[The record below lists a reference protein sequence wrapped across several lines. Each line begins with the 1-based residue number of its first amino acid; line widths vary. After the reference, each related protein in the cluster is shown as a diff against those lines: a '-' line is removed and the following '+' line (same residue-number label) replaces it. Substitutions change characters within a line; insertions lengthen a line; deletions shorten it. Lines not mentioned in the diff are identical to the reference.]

1 MKKKSLNAKKII
13 HKNLQKQLKKPKIN
27 SIYKDFEKLLI
38 DKKLSGNLAVA
49 VSGGAD
55 SMALAFLAKCYS
67 ILKNVK
73 IKYYHL
79 DHGLRLNSGT
89 EAKLVKLKLKKFD
102 INCKILTWEG
112 KKPNSNIQSIA
123 RKNRYKLFL
132 KESIKDKVKT
142 ILVAHH
148 IDDLYESFILR
159 LLRGSGLKGL
169 TSFSV
174 SKTQVR
180 HNSNIDI
187 LRPLININKDNL
199 IYIVKNTFNFYLKDP
214 SNKNILFKRVRI
226 RKLIN
231 NLKREGLDEK
241 KLKMTINNLSES
253 NLTINHY
260 VKKNIRLNSNFL
272 KVDNKLTCM
281 IKKEFF
287 NQPNEVIF
295 RSMGDILKKIGGN
308 YYAPRGKS
316 IINLMNRMKSK
327 KLNKITLSRCIIEKL
342 SNSLIIYAE
351 KSKKI

>member
-13 HKNLQKQLKKPKIN
+13 HNKLQKKLKKPKIN
-27 SIYKDFEKLLI
+27 SIYKGFEKLLI

-55 SMALAFLAKCYS
+55 SMALAFLTKCYS
-67 ILKNVK
+67 ILNNVN

-79 DHGLRLNSGT
+79 DHRLRFNSEA

-102 INCKILTWEG
+102 INCKILTWKG

-123 RKNRYKLFL
+123 RENRYKLFL
-132 KESIKDKVKT
+132 KESIKDKVRT

-148 IDDLYESFILR
+148 IEDLYESFILR

-174 SKTQVR
+174 LKTQVR
-180 HNSNIDI
+180 QYSNVAI
-187 LRPLININKDNL
+187 LRPLININKKNL

-214 SNKNILFKRVRI
+214 SNENILFKRVRI

-231 NLKREGLDEK
+231 DLKREGLDEK

-260 VKKNIRLNSNFL
+260 VNKNISLNSNFF

-287 NQPNEVIF
+287 NQPNEIIF
-295 RSMGDILKKIGGN
+295 RSIGDILKKN
-308 YYAPRGKS
+308 RRQLLCTKRQKHYKS
-316 IINLMNRMKSK
+316 FN
-327 KLNKITLSRCIIEKL
+327 
-342 SNSLIIYAE
+342 
-351 KSKKI
+351 